1 MFSLDQSEFLCTE
14 ILLFFF
20 FHSKRGIF
28 LFQRKKV
35 KSGLTLFQSKNYLS
49 GVLNPS

>member
-14 ILLFFF
+14 ILLFF